1 MITKYAKEQDVPALR
16 QLWKQA
22 FGDTDQLLDGFF
34 STAFAPDRCLCG
46 WEDRKLVCAVY
57 WFDCRWREYTVAYAY
72 AVATDEAYR
81 GRGFC
86 HKLLES
92 LRKRLRERGYYGI
105 LLVPEN
111 EGLARLYQS
120 MGYEPCCAMEH
131 FSIPAAGEP
140 DPGLRQITW
149 EQYVWYRGQLLPE
162 ESVLPGE
169 EAFRYLDTYLKFYR
183 ADAGIFCCS
192 VEDRPEGKHLQI
204 QEFLGEPKGLFAITA
219 AMKCKTCRVRLKGHY
234 PYGYFRRL
242 TNDKAMPEYFGLP
255 MD

>member
-1 MITKYAKEQDVPALR
+1 MITKYAKVQDIPALR

-46 WEDRKLVCAVY
+46 WEDGKIVCVVY
-57 WFDCRWREYTVAYAY
+57 WFDQQWREHTIAYAY
-72 AVATDEAYR
+72 AVATDEDYR
-81 GRGFC
+81 HRGFC

-92 LRKRLRERGYYGI
+92 LRKRLRDRGYYGI

-111 EGLARLYQS
+111 EKLFLLYES
-120 MGYEPCCAMEH
+120 MGYVPCCPMEH
-131 FSIPAAGEP
+131 FHIKAAGEP
-140 DPGLRQITW
+140 DPGLRPITW
-149 EQYVWYRGQLLPE
+149 QQYEWYRSQLLPE

-169 EAFRYLDTYLKFYR
+169 EAYRYLDSYLQFYR
-183 ADAGIFCCS
+183 ADAGIFCGT
-192 VEDRPEGKHLQI
+192 VEQSPDGNLLQI

-219 AMKCKTCRVRLKGHY
+219 AMKCKTCKVRLKGSY
-234 PYGYFRRL
+234 PYGLFRRL
-242 TNDKAMPEYFGLP
+242 TKEKAMPYYFGLP